1 MGMIAPDP
9 RISNDQITWKHYAHD
24 GAQSLADITVFALE
38 FNCPACAPRLPQ
50 TTNFHSNYEQVE
62 TRPLSHNHCT
72 STASQSNAYGSR
84 VLGHATSHDDLF

>member
-1 MGMIAPDP
+1 MIAPDP
-9 RISNDQITWKHYAHD
+9 RIANDQITWKHYAHD

-72 STASQSNAYGSR
+72 STAAQRNAYGSR
-84 VLGHATSHDDLF
+84 VLGHATAHDDLF